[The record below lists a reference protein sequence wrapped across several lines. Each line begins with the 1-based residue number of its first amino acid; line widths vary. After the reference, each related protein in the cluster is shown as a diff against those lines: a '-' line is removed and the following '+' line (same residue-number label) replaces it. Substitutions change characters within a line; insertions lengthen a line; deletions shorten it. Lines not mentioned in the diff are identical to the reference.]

1 MTIAPAKEFLKQSE
15 FEQLLDYRRS
25 VANIY
30 ADLRRSDLSDEET
43 CRRFRAQRDHL
54 FASHPQSALSEVQ
67 RANFKALPY
76 YPYDPKWRLVLPVNT
91 KVEQE
96 TIKVELQGDGL
107 VRMQRFGQ
115 IEFEVAGRAVSLS
128 LFWVLGYGGGIFL
141 QGLINAI
148 IVFKKFWVLDYG
160 GGIFLPFRDLT
171 NEETT
176 YGGGRYLLDTIKHA
190 DLGHED
196 NRLVIDFNYAYNPS
210 CAYNPRWHC
219 PLAPRENWLPVAI
232 SAGEQRYPD

>member
-1 MTIAPAKEFLKQSE
+1 
-15 FEQLLDYRRS
+15 

-43 CRRFRAQRDHL
+43 CRRFRTQRDHL
-54 FASHPQSALSEVQ
+54 FASHPQSALSEAQ
-67 RANFKALPY
+67 RVNFRALPY
-76 YPYDPKWRLVLPVNT
+76 YPYDSNWRLVLPVNSE
-91 KVEQE
+91 VEQE

-115 IEFEVAGRAVSLS
+115 IEFEVAGQAVSLS
-128 LFWVLGYGGGIFL
+128 LFWVMG
-141 QGLINAI
+141 
-148 IVFKKFWVLDYG
+148 YG

>member
-128 LFWVLGYGGGIFL
+128 LFWVMG
-141 QGLINAI
+141 
-148 IVFKKFWVLDYG
+148 YG

>member
-128 LFWVLGYGGGIFL
+128 LFWVMG
-141 QGLINAI
+141 
-148 IVFKKFWVLDYG
+148 YG

-176 YGGGRYLLDTIKHA
+176 YGGGRYLLDTIIRVPTIRAGTAARAARK
-190 DLGHED
+190 
-196 NRLVIDFNYAYNPS
+196 
-210 CAYNPRWHC
+210 
-219 PLAPRENWLPVAI
+219 LA
-232 SAGEQRYPD
+232 AGCYLRR

>member
-1 MTIAPAKEFLKQSE
+1 MQMKIAPDKQFLKQSQ

-25 VANIY
+25 VADIY
-30 ADLRRSDLSDEET
+30 AELRRSNLSHEET
-43 CRRFRAQRDHL
+43 SRRFRAQRDRL
-54 FASHPQSALSEVQ
+54 FASHPQSALSEAQ
-67 RANFKALPY
+67 RASFRALPY
-76 YPYDPKWRLVLPVNT
+76 YPYNPNWRMVLPVNT
-91 KVEQE
+91 AVEQE
-96 TIKVELQGDGL
+96 TIEVELQGDGL

-115 IEFEVAGRAVSLS
+115 IEFKVAGQTVSLS
-128 LFWVLGYGGGIFL
+128 LFWVMG
-141 QGLINAI
+141 
-148 IVFKKFWVLDYG
+148 YG

-232 SAGEQRYPD
+232 PAGEHRYPD